1 MPCTQIPSQNPSPT
15 YKPFKDTVISN
26 HMCQFVDQGIIC
38 SIMCIEA
45 DEDFYLIKVV
55 SQKGGPAVVSRWT
68 SGFGGAEKNNG
79 LLRLRRRERF

>member
-1 MPCTQIPSQNPSPT
+1 
-15 YKPFKDTVISN
+15 
-26 HMCQFVDQGIIC
+26 
-38 SIMCIEA
+38 MCIEA